1 MKILVV
7 KTSSMG
13 DIIHALPVT
22 VDIRENL
29 PDAEVHW
36 LSEESFKEIPA
47 LSPVVSKVHV
57 CAFRRW
63 RKNVFSAQT
72 FAEVRALRT
81 ALASERYDV
90 VIDEQGLLRSAW
102 PASWT
107 RSSVHGFSRD
117 TVREPA
123 AAFFYRHPHRIPE
136 EVGAVKRY
144 RLLAAETLGY
154 EVPAHAPAFRLSP
167 RAEALEVPEGPWVA
181 LAVNASRDE
190 KLWPEDHW
198 VDLGRSLLDEGR
210 RSVFFW
216 GNDKERERVERLARF
231 IPDSVVAPR
240 ARLDRVAATL
250 VKAEALVGVDTGLS
264 HLAAALGLPTV
275 GLYVST
281 PTEILHLV
289 GDGPVRSLGN
299 VGEIPTWREAKT
311 ALDAVRQEQ
320 KENGCS
326 WRPPCTA
333 PSRWWRFLWRA
344 STSCGDRADSPRT
357 KSSGTNASPGGPSRR
372 ARAAPAC
379 GCTR

>member
-13 DIIHALPVT
+13 DIIHTLPVT
-22 VDIRENL
+22 VDLRENL

-36 LSEESFKEIPA
+36 LAEESFQEIPL

-63 RKNVFSAQT
+63 RKHVFSTQV
-72 FAEVRALRT
+72 FSEVKALHRAL
-81 ALASERYDV
+81 AAEHYDV
-90 VIDEQGLLRSAW
+90 VIDVQGLLRSAW

-107 RSSVHGFSRD
+107 HSVVHGFSRD

-123 AAFFYRHPHRIPE
+123 AALFYRHTHRIPE

-144 RLLAAETLGY
+144 RQLVADVLGY
-154 EVPAHAPAFRLSP
+154 AVPTHAPAFHLKP
-167 RAEALEVPEGPWVA
+167 TAEPLDVPEEPWVA

-190 KLWPEDHW
+190 KLWPEDRW
-198 VDLGRSLLDEGR
+198 CDLGRDLEKEGR

-216 GNDKERERVERLARF
+216 GNDLERERVERIARF
-231 IPDSVVAPR
+231 VPGAFVAPR

-264 HLAAALGLPTV
+264 HLAAALGLPCV

-289 GDGPVRSLGN
+289 GDGPVRSLGD
-299 VGEIPTWREAKT
+299 VGVIPTWQEAKE
-311 ALDAVRQEQ
+311 ALDTVRRES
-320 KENGCS
+320 KESGC
-326 WRPPCTA
+326 
-333 PSRWWRFLWRA
+333 
-344 STSCGDRADSPRT
+344 
-357 KSSGTNASPGGPSRR
+357 N
-372 ARAAPAC
+372 
-379 GCTR
+379 

>member
-13 DIIHALPVT
+13 DIIHTLPVT

-326 WRPPCTA
+326 
-333 PSRWWRFLWRA
+333 
-344 STSCGDRADSPRT
+344 
-357 KSSGTNASPGGPSRR
+357 
-372 ARAAPAC
+372 
-379 GCTR
+379 